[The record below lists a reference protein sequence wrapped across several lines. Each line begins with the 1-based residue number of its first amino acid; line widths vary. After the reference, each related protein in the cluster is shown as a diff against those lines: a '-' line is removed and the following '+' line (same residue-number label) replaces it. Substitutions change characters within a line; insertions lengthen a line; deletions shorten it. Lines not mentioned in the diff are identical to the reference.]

1 MHKPS
6 AKSNRFQTPEDKE
19 RLFQALEDDPQLFK
33 ETLEVL
39 LNLAVSDPKLT
50 FQVADMIESDF
61 RNIYLVIMKKVVA
74 EIGSATAMGC
84 CKDL

>member
-1 MHKPS
+1 M
-6 AKSNRFQTPEDKE
+6 
-19 RLFQALEDDPQLFK
+19 
-33 ETLEVL
+33 

-61 RNIYLVIMKKVVA
+61 RNIYLVIMKKVVT

>member
-1 MHKPS
+1 MHTPS

-19 RLFQALEDDPQLFK
+19 RFFQILEDDPQLFK

-61 RNIYLVIMKKVVA
+61 RNIYLVIMKKIVA
-74 EIGSATAMGC
+74 EKGSTATMGC